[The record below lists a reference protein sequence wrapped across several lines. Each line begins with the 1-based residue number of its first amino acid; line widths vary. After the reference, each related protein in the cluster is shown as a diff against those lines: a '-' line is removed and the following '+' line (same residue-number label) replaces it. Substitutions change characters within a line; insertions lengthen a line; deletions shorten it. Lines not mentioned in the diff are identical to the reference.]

1 VLGQILTE
9 FRGRVRIVYKD
20 FPLTRPH
27 PLALGAAEAARCA
40 GVQGAYWEYHDM
52 LFMAQ
57 PFFSRAE
64 LLNYAGRLGL
74 KTDAFGA
81 CLDSGRFREA
91 IEADQ
96 REGRAAGVEGTP
108 TFFVNGR
115 MLEGTQ
121 PVETFRE
128 VIQSA
133 LRAAPAKR
141 PSRRPDSRP

>member
-1 VLGQILTE
+1 MME
-9 FRGRVRIVYKD
+9 FRDRVRLVYKD
-20 FPLTRPH
+20 FPLRSH
-27 PLALGAAEAARCA
+27 PLAVAAAEAARCA
-40 GVQGAYWEYHDM
+40 GAQGAYWEYHDL

-57 PFFSRAE
+57 PFFSRNE

-74 KTDAFGA
+74 KADAFAG

-96 REGRAAGVEGTP
+96 LEGRAAGVQGTP
-108 TFFVNGR
+108 TFFVNDHALKGVH
-115 MLEGTQ
+115 

-133 LRAAPAKR
+133 LSAAGSKR
-141 PSRRPDSRP
+141 P